1 MLTSLADGVWID
13 SDPVRIVGTRLT
25 ATMAVVSLGDG
36 SLLLYS
42 PVSLSEERRAAIS
55 KLGRVAHLYAPNAFH
70 HSWIGDWA
78 RAFPEARVHAA
89 AGASKKQP
97 QLRVGRVLGGQ
108 PDPIL
113 AGVLDELHIDGFRLD
128 ETALVHRASGTL
140 LVADLFHNVGRPEGG
155 WTKLY
160 TQMMGFYGRVALSK
174 ALQLTAFSD
183 RAAARRSLDRLLQLP
198 FERAVVGH
206 GAPVTEG
213 VKDAI
218 DRAYAWLTPDA

>member
-1 MLTSLADGVWID
+1 VLTSLADGVWID
-13 SDPVRIVGTRLT
+13 SDPVHIVGTRLT
-25 ATMAVVSLGDG
+25 ATMTVLTLGDG

-42 PVSLSEERRAAIS
+42 PVSLSEERRAAIG

-70 HSWIGDWA
+70 HSWLGDWA

-89 AGASKKQP
+89 GGAAKKRRE
-97 QLRVGRVLGGQ
+97 LRIDRVLAGQ
-108 PDPIL
+108 PDPAL
-113 AGVLDELHIDGFRLD
+113 ASDVDELHIDGFRLD
-128 ETALVHRASGTL
+128 ETVLVHRSSRTL
-140 LVADLFHNVGRPEGG
+140 LVADLLHNVGRPEGG

-183 RAAARRSLDRLLQLP
+183 RAAARRSVDSLLGLS

-218 DRAYAWLTPDA
+218 ARAYAWLGA